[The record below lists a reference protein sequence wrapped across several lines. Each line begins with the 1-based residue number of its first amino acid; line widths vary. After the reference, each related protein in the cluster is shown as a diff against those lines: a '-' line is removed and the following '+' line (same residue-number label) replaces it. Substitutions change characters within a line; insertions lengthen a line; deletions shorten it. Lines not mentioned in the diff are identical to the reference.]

1 MDIGNKIVCINN
13 MSRLGDNKFVN
24 VTIDKVYTIIDKDNV
39 SISIINDLGNRRG
52 FSRSRFILLSEYR
65 KNTINEILDL

>member
-24 VTIDKVYTIIDKDNV
+24 VTIDKVYTSIDKDNV